1 MGRRA
6 LQDING
12 LINIVIK
19 RLFRF
24 SIVRE
29 AMIAGTLHPNP
40 IINGINDFP
49 CKPILCMIL
58 SIIKA
63 ARAIYPES
71 SISEIQK
78 YRIRILGRK
87 TITPPTPPTIPS
99 TSISFNGP
107 SDMLLR
113 IKSPIC
119 PTSHSIPIIGYSPRT
134 NVPSNIKYMKRK
146 KIGYPQIR

>member
-1 MGRRA
+1 M
-6 LQDING
+6 
-12 LINIVIK
+12 VIS

-29 AMIAGTLHPNP
+29 AIIAGTLHPNP
-40 IINGINDFP
+40 IMSGINDLP
-49 CKPILCMIL
+49 CSPILCMIL
-58 SIIKA
+58 SIINA

-71 SISEIQK
+71 SINDIQK
-78 YRIRILGRK
+78 YRIKMFGRK

-107 SDMLLR
+107 SDILLR

-119 PTSHSIPIIGYSPRT
+119 STSHSIPIMGYSPST
-134 NVPSNIKYMKRK
+134 NVPSNIKYINRK